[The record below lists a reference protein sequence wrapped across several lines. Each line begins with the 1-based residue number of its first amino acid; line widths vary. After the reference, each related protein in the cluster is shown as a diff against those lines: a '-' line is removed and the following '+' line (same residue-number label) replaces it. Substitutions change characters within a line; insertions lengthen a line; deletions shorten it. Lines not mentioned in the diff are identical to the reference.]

1 MKLFTVIY
9 IFSYKTLRDELTAAS
24 METIQG
30 QRETACYHHRGC
42 EEQPNNRPG
51 RRHALP
57 TPGHG
62 EQQGKERNIPDSQEC
77 QTAGSGHHVSLC
89 EHVHQEFTDSA
100 VINEPLNN
108 EQNQ

>member
-1 MKLFTVIY
+1 MK
-9 IFSYKTLRDELTAAS
+9 
-24 METIQG
+24 
-30 QRETACYHHRGC
+30 QRAITTGVARNSPITDLAGDMPYPR
-42 EEQPNNRPG
+42 QD
-51 RRHALP
+51 
-57 TPGHG
+57 G